1 MTENVSNKSQL
12 IYDDLD
18 EDETAAA
25 TQVNISSQLAKKIWG
40 VTPKDISLGLVE
52 APEEAVPN
60 FPSGCGSGTGCEMGS
75 ASNPAASDSA
85 RKPAAIDSASI
96 YVTEV
101 ERVVYGDTIGYPE
114 NGTHNYF
121 KAAENYSLFGESF
134 LDFPKDTASC
144 LAGLKPMVSQA
155 WTSHPG
161 YERSTRSV
169 PLYERRQAFPE
180 HEGAASNLPGVG
192 FQQQQRQNPQHQQQ
206 HQQQQHH
213 QHQQQKQQQQQHKQ
227 QQHQQQQPQRQLGTE
242 NQSRNSVKNF
252 NEIPFPQF
260 YHQMRHQAP
269 PQPQLNTPRSHQHI
283 HVPQKQQ
290 QVAPLQSPQQQQQQ
304 QYQQQLHRP
313 SVGDLAALSNANPKE
328 FALLYQQLIA
338 RNLRQTSQ
346 HNQQHS
352 QQAAP
357 QQNTNS
363 AAAAAA
369 MIYKNLEFQQQVQ
382 LRQLQQLHQQ
392 QTRMPRGIYGGN
404 GGQQTAQ
411 NGKEPQ
417 VGTHK

>member
-144 LAGLKPMVSQA
+144 LAGLKPM
-155 WTSHPG
+155 
-161 YERSTRSV
+161 
-169 PLYERRQAFPE
+169 
-180 HEGAASNLPGVG
+180 VG